1 MNLSQQNAQYIQLLN
16 ENIQI
21 LSHNIEAL
29 ELGMKKLDEGMNNVG
44 RDTAAMQRAVVE
56 FLKKKNIIKDD
67 EDMKLLQKLHLR
79 HIAQLDQEITERKEK
94 RDQE

>member
-21 LSHNIEAL
+21 LNQNIETL
-29 ELGMKKLDEGMNNVG
+29 ELGLKKLDDSMSNVG
-44 RDTAAMQRAVVE
+44 RDAAAMQRAIIE
-56 FLKKKNIIKDD
+56 FLKEKDIIKGDD
-67 EDMKLLQKLHLR
+67 DLKLLQKLHFR

-94 RDQE
+94 RDPN

>member
-21 LSHNIEAL
+21 LSRNIEAL

-56 FLKKKNIIKDD
+56 FLKEKDIIKDD
-67 EDMKLLQKLHLR
+67 DDMKLLQKFHLR
-79 HIAQLDQEITERKEK
+79 QIAQLDQEITKRKEK